1 MQKSLLYKI
10 LLIGL
15 LTVLLWIPLAMIDS
29 LVSERRHRQEEVV
42 ADIAQSYAGAQQVVG
57 PVIALPWTRIT
68 VEQRPGDKD
77 QPPKRSETRESGVH
91 YVFPASLEVHGGM
104 AVDTKSR
111 GLFRA
116 RVYQWNGTLAGR
128 VRLPAVS
135 PLASVEATQRLEWGV
150 PYLAIA
156 LDDPRGIIGTPEL
169 DWAGSRIAFEKGS
182 GLRVQPR
189 GIHAYLPMWK
199 PGEGQDFSFSL
210 KLGLR
215 GTERFG
221 LVPVADDNRIEMSS
235 TWPHPSFGGRFLPD
249 PESQY
254 TGADGFRASWSI
266 SALAADAAQTLRTAE
281 ARNCQGNCG
290 SGLDAVELRL
300 VEPVAIYTLS
310 DRALKYA
317 YLFVVLTFAA
327 FFVYE
332 ALKRLAIHPIQY
344 LLVGLAQAVFF
355 LLLISLSEHLAFAL
369 AYALAATACCAL
381 IAVYLAAVLR
391 RASHGLIFGG
401 GLGALFGALYVLLQ
415 SEDSALM
422 LGSLLLFG
430 LLAAGMI
437 STRKVDWYALGGPAA
452 SSGMGFPPAQQRPAE

>member
-1 MQKSLLYKI
+1 MQKTLLYKI

-15 LTVLLWIPLAMIDS
+15 LTLLLLIPLSMIGA
-29 LVSERRHRQEEVV
+29 LVNERQQRQEEVV
-42 ADIAQSYAGAQQVVG
+42 ADIARSYAGAQQLVG
-57 PVIALPWTRIT
+57 PVVALPWTRIT
-68 VEQRPGDKD
+68 VEERAGDKD

-91 YVFPASLEVHGGM
+91 YVFPSALEVRGGL
-104 AVDTKSR
+104 AVDTKAR

-116 RVYQWNGTLAGR
+116 RVYQWNGTLSGR

-135 PLASVEATQRLEWGV
+135 PLASLQANQRLEWGV
-150 PYLAIA
+150 PYLAVA
-156 LDDPRGIIGTPEL
+156 LDDPRGIIGSPEL
-169 DWAGSRIAFEKGS
+169 EWAGSRIPFEKGS
-182 GLRVQPR
+182 GLHLQPR
-189 GIHAYLPMWK
+189 GLHASLPVWK
-199 PGEGQDFSFSL
+199 PGEGQDLAFSF

-215 GTERFG
+215 GTERFA
-221 LVPVADDNRIEMSS
+221 LVPVADDNRIEMTS

-249 PESQY
+249 PESQH
-254 TGADGFRASWSI
+254 TGADGFRATWTI
-266 SALAADAAQTLRTAE
+266 SALAADGAQTLRAAE
-281 ARNCQGNCG
+281 ARNCQPNCG
-290 SGLDAVELRL
+290 AALDALELRL

-327 FFVYE
+327 FFVFE

-344 LLVGLAQAVFF
+344 LLVGLALALFF

-369 AYALAATACCAL
+369 AYALAATACCGL

-391 RASHGLIFGG
+391 RLSRGLFFGG

-430 LLAAGMI
+430 LLAAAMI
-437 STRKVDWYALGGPAA
+437 STRKIDWYALGAPVPTGESLEPTA
-452 SSGMGFPPAQQRPAE
+452 